1 MAIHFNGNSNPDDA
15 SVNDTGAQ
23 QNQSNGSGYNNNNGQ
38 QHRPTDGG
46 SGQWGTYG
54 KTDGRTGFSAVKA
67 ALSQSYSGG
76 AGNIVATKLMARL
89 KEREQAA
96 RDSDRPTLD
105 GVKFFL
111 VDQDIMDVDYS
122 GIVVAF
128 PFVIESGE
136 KVVSVHTLIIED
148 NEDPAQPAEFNGPNG
163 VVYYV
168 PQTPGDSYNAAYYE
182 RVQSI
187 VRNSFDPNV
196 YHYVDAHASVVYTEV
211 NVDNDIE
218 VDEILRYVA
227 NALIG
232 SISLNT
238 DRPGDEGLLQFINEN
253 RGALKASLAL
263 QPGANVRQ
271 PDGLMA
277 RSDFSVTVSVENL
290 DGRKGRNRKGQL
302 QLSSVSGFVDLT
314 YVEPD
319 PQSLQPIV
327 DAMGRLIPAA
337 PPKYYQATA
346 VITNIASPNRQTIST
361 VFTGLANATILSENN
376 LFLELFRP
384 QRGVKGD
391 MDIRDIGAVG
401 YDVPILTD
409 DKKRRKIDTKSKEFI
424 DNQGF
429 ERLASSIISPKL
441 AFAIDI
447 AEVGPLSWML
457 VLLRDAAGAR
467 GEAIRLQAQNQ
478 IVQICNNLSNGRF
491 ANYYHNE
498 PIIESAQRRVILGV
512 FTEAETQRKVD
523 LRTVDYLAILNEFG
537 TLEDAVLL
545 YDKAANDTREP
556 DAKRIHDMVG
566 LLSEAV
572 FNSHDIRVRGYAQR
586 MYFTGA
592 FIKAFTTAM
601 RESGCAATFSNLPM
615 SQQELFRTR
624 ADRFANYAVDG
635 TQLGAI
641 RQPGSFNNG
650 QNNQSAGLGGAHQR
664 NWANFRM

>member
-1 MAIHFNGNSNPDDA
+1 MAIHFNGNSNPEADA
-15 SVNDTGAQ
+15 TVNDTGAQ
-23 QNQSNGSGYNNNNGQ
+23 QNQNTGSGNNNSQ
-38 QHRPTDGG
+38 QQRPADGG

-54 KTDGRTGFSAVKA
+54 KIDGLTGFSAVKA
-67 ALSQSYSGG
+67 ALSPAYSGG

-96 RDSDRPTLD
+96 RENNRPTLD

-111 VDQDIMDVDYS
+111 VDQDLMDVDYS

-128 PFVIESGE
+128 PYVLDTGE

-148 NEDPAQPAEFNGPNG
+148 NEDPAPPAEFPGPNG

-168 PQTPGDSYNAAYYE
+168 PQTPGDSYNSVYYE
-182 RVQSI
+182 RVRSI
-187 VRNSFDPNV
+187 VRSSFDPNV

-211 NVDNDIE
+211 NPDNDIE

-232 SISLNT
+232 SISLSTGRN
-238 DRPGDEGLLQFINEN
+238 GDEGLIQFINEN

-277 RSDFSVTVSVENL
+277 RSDYAVTTSVENL

-302 QLSSVSGFVDLT
+302 QLSTVSGFVDLT
-314 YVEPD
+314 YIEPD
-319 PQSLQPIV
+319 PLSLQPVV
-327 DAMGRLIPAA
+327 DAMGRLIPPP

-346 VITNIASPNRQTIST
+346 IITNISSPNRQTIST
-361 VFTGLANATILSENN
+361 VFTGLANATILSENS

-401 YDVPILTD
+401 YDLPFLTE

-429 ERLASSIISPKL
+429 ERLVTSIISPKL

-447 AEVGPLSWML
+447 PEVGPLSWML

-478 IVQICNNLSNGRF
+478 IVQICNSLSNGRF
-491 ANYYHNE
+491 SSYYHNE
-498 PIIESAQRRVILGV
+498 SIIESAHRRVILGV

-586 MYFTGA
+586 MFFTGA

-635 TQLGAI
+635 TQLGAF
-641 RQPGSFNNG
+641 RQPGSFTSG
-650 QNNQSAGLGGAHQR
+650 QNNQSAGLSGPHQR
-664 NWANFRM
+664 DWTNFRM